1 MFYNTENWI
10 EKNKYENDDFEL
22 FNGYSTYET
31 LRTYNKNLFAFSMH
45 YERLKK
51 SAMFLG
57 LEIPKYEIM
66 NEILSDGIKNQNCKE
81 DVRIKIIINKY
92 TSKKKSFYAFIEPLI
107 EVEELKESGVVLTI
121 SRERKPKN
129 PVIPYYV
136 KTTLNGYSM
145 YLRQKYNAYYDAII
159 LNEYGYVTEGTK
171 SNIFMVT
178 AGVIT
183 TPPISSG
190 ILPGVTRKVVI
201 DLIESFNMDF
211 EERNIEVWELL
222 SADEIFLTH
231 TSVGIIPVRRIV
243 PNFTFNAPGITTE
256 TLMNYWKDFIVNKN
270 EYWE

>member
-1 MFYNTENWI
+1 MFYNSKNWI
-10 EKNKYENDDFEL
+10 EKTIYKNEDFDL

-31 LRTYNKNLFAFSMH
+31 LRTYNKNIFALRFH

-57 LEIPKYEIM
+57 LEVPEYEILK
-66 NEILSDGIKNQNCKE
+66 NTLISGIKNFNCKN
-81 DVRIKIIINKY
+81 DVRIKILINKY
-92 TSKKKSFYAFIEPLI
+92 TSKEKTFYAFIEPIREIDDLR
-107 EVEELKESGVVLTI
+107 ESGVVLTI

-145 YLRQKYNAYYDAII
+145 YLRQKYNAYYDSIV
-159 LNEYGYVTEGTK
+159 LNEFGYVTEGTK
-171 SNIFMVT
+171 SNIFIVT

-183 TPPISSG
+183 TPPISAG
-190 ILPGVTRKVVI
+190 ILPGVTRKIVLE
-201 DLIESFNMDF
+201 LIESFNMDF

-243 PNFTFNAPGITTE
+243 PNFTFNAPGISTE
-256 TLMNYWKDFIVNKN
+256 TLINYWQDFIIANN

>member
-1 MFYNTENWI
+1 MFYDSEKWI
-10 EKNKYENDDFEL
+10 EKENYMNEDFEL

-31 LRTYNKNLFAFSMH
+31 LRTYNKNIFALKFH
-45 YERLKK
+45 FERLNK

-57 LEIPKYEIM
+57 LEIPEYDKLK
-66 NEILSDGIKNQNCKE
+66 NILNDGIKKINCKS
-81 DVRIKIIINKY
+81 DVRIKVLVNKY
-92 TSKKKSFYAFIEPLI
+92 TSRKKSFYAFIEPII
-107 EVEELKESGVVLTI
+107 EIDDLRESGVVLTI

-136 KTTLNGYSM
+136 KTNLNGYSL
-145 YLRQKYNAYYDAII
+145 YLRQKYNAYYDSIV
-159 LNEYGYVTEGTK
+159 LNEFGYVTEGTK
-171 SNIFMVT
+171 SNIFIVT

-190 ILPGVTRKVVI
+190 ILPGVTRKIVL

-222 SADEIFLTH
+222 SADEVFLTH
-231 TSVGIIPVRRIV
+231 TSVGIIPVRRII

-256 TLMNYWKDFIVNKN
+256 TLINYWNDFIISNN
-270 EYWE
+270 NYWE